1 MDEGVICV
9 RILCMSA
16 KERHN
21 VRKIEGRRTTR
32 TPNQAIHGHDAIV
45 DPRDA
50 TARDTAHAGAAAFA
64 VAPGL

>member
-1 MDEGVICV
+1 MEEVVCV
-9 RILCMSA
+9 RILCVSA

-32 TPNQAIHGHDAIV
+32 TPNRPVHGHDAV
-45 DPRDA
+45 VNPRDG
-50 TARDTAHAGAAAFA
+50 TAGETAHAGAAALA